1 MKYLILPF
9 MVLLLLPILAHAE
22 SQTAPTDGGILDVR
36 VTYDTITPGEPA
48 PILIEFVNPR
58 TGQVQEHID
67 YSLMLTDG
75 DRVLFG
81 TALTHSATGMV
92 QGLSATFPEE
102 GEYALSVAVEGIL
115 FNPIERESVSLS
127 IPVAQQGGGCLIATA
142 AYGSEMAPQI
152 QHLREIRDQKVLT
165 TPAGRSF
172 METFNQI
179 YYTFSPTVADMERE
193 SPLFRGMVYVM
204 IQPML
209 ASLHLMEYADSESG
223 VLALGISVILLNA
236 SAYLAGPVLV
246 VVWAA
251 RRSAAGRSRAA
262 PQPATRNTWARFYWH
277 GA

>member
-1 MKYLILPF
+1 MKYLILSF
-9 MVLLLLPILAHAE
+9 MVLLLPILAHAE
-22 SQTAPTDGGILDVR
+22 SQTAPTDGGILNVR
-36 VTYDTITPGEPA
+36 VTYDTITPGEPS

-81 TALTHSATGMV
+81 TALTHSSTGVV

-115 FNPIERESVSLS
+115 FNPIERESASLS
-127 IPVAQQGGGCLIATA
+127 IPVARQGGCLIATA

-152 QHLREIRDQKVLT
+152 QHLREIRDQKVLS

-172 METFNQI
+172 MEAFNQI
-179 YYTFSPTVADMERE
+179 YYTFSPAVADMERE
-193 SPLFRGMVYVM
+193 SPLFRGLVYVT

-223 VLALGISVILLNA
+223 VLALGISVILLNV
-236 SAYLAGPVLV
+236 SAYLAGPALV
-246 VVWAA
+246 VVWMA
-251 RRSAAGRSRAA
+251 RRSAASRSRAA
-262 PQPATRNTWARFYWH
+262 PQPAAHNT
-277 GA
+277 

>member
-1 MKYLILPF
+1 MRYLILSF
-9 MVLLLLPILAHAE
+9 MVLLLPILAHAE
-22 SQTAPTDGGILDVR
+22 SQTTPTDGGILDVR
-36 VTYDTITPGEPA
+36 VTYDAITPGEPS

-81 TALTHSATGMV
+81 TALTHSSTGVV

-115 FNPIERESVSLS
+115 FNPIERESASLS
-127 IPVAQQGGGCLIATA
+127 IPVARQGGGCLIATA

-152 QHLREIRDQKVLT
+152 QHLREIRDQKVLS

-193 SPLFRGMVYVM
+193 SPLFRGLVYVT

-209 ASLHLMEYADSESG
+209 ASLHLMEYADSEPG

-236 SAYLAGPVLV
+236 SAYLAGPVMLV
-246 VVWAA
+246 AWVA
-251 RRSAAGRSRAA
+251 RRSLAGRSRTA

-277 GA
+277 GT

>member
-1 MKYLILPF
+1 MRYLILSF
-9 MVLLLLPILAHAE
+9 MVLLLPVLAHAE
-22 SQTAPTDGGILDVR
+22 SQTAPTDGGILNVR

-127 IPVAQQGGGCLIATA
+127 IPVARQGGGCLIATA
-142 AYGSEMAPQI
+142 AYGSEMAPQV

-172 METFNQI
+172 MEAFNQV
-179 YYTFSPTVADMERE
+179 YYAFSPTVADMERE
-193 SPLFRGMVYVM
+193 SPLFRGMIYIM

-209 ASLHLMEYADSESG
+209 ASLHMMEHADSESG
-223 VLALGISVILLNA
+223 VLALGMLVILFNA
-236 SAYLAGPVLV
+236 SAYLAGPALV

-251 RRSAAGRSRAA
+251 RRSTAGRSRVA
-262 PQPATRNTWARFYWH
+262 PQPAAHNT
-277 GA
+277 

>member
-1 MKYLILPF
+1 MAAVRYLILSF
-9 MVLLLLPILAHAE
+9 MVLLLPILAHAE
-22 SQTAPTDGGILDVR
+22 SQTAPTDGGILNVR

-67 YSLMLTDG
+67 YSLMLTGG

-81 TALTHSATGMV
+81 TALAHSSTGLV

-127 IPVAQQGGGCLIATA
+127 IPVARQGGGCLIATA
-142 AYGSEMAPQI
+142 AYGSEMAPQV

-165 TPAGRSF
+165 TPAGRAF
-172 METFNQI
+172 MEAFNQV
-179 YYTFSPTVADMERE
+179 YYAFSPTVADMERE
-193 SPLFRGMVYVM
+193 SPLFRGMIYIM

-209 ASLHLMEYADSESG
+209 ASLHMMEHADSESG
-223 VLALGISVILLNA
+223 VLALGMLVILFNA
-236 SAYLAGPVLV
+236 SVYLAGPALV

-251 RRSAAGRSRAA
+251 RRSAAGRSRVA
-262 PQPATRNTWARFYWH
+262 PQPAARNRWTAFH
-277 GA
+277 NS